1 MDTGR
6 VIVLA
11 SLDLSG
17 VSGNGTEFAGRRSP
31 SLRPSIRGQKILEK
45 KTHKAICLVCSWLL
59 VSGAISAEYHFL
71 PYTGEPVVKPAEQ
84 AFHLTDLY
92 VESGDRIRLCTYNI
106 EDFFDGYND
115 GPRRTP
121 EHARRQARVAARII
135 DQINPDVMV
144 LQEIENVDVLRLL
157 NDRLKRPFAVAY
169 LATFGQGQPQQSKL
183 NLAVMSRRPIRN
195 AKNIDFSPLEG
206 RGRPTRG
213 LLRFE
218 IEVDDETLLL
228 VYNVHLKSNW
238 GTPWRNISQRHY
250 ALNLLRND
258 ADSWS
263 EKRGVEFE
271 LIVAGDFNVDPEI
284 EQFEGDPSLEPLA
297 DLVDHWE
304 GRPLEERITIPTR
317 YGDPHLEFP
326 PAAFD
331 RFYSSEGLTREPWVL
346 MKPYVLPKGVAVE
359 NVHAAP
365 GEDDTTA
372 SDHYPVY
379 IDLYRMRN

>member
-1 MDTGR
+1 MVRNSQGR
-6 VIVLA
+6 
-11 SLDLSG
+11 G
-17 VSGNGTEFAGRRSP
+17 P
-31 SLRPSIRGQKILEK
+31 SHPTSIRDRKILER
-45 KTHKAICLVCSWLL
+45 KTYKAVCLVCSWLL
-59 VSGAISAEYHFL
+59 VAGAYSEDYHLL
-71 PYTGEPVVKPAEQ
+71 PYTGEPIVKAAEQ
-84 AFHLTDLY
+84 AFHVADLY
-92 VESGDRIRLCTYNI
+92 AVSGDRIRLCTYNI
-106 EDFFDGYND
+106 QDFFDGHND

-144 LQEIENVDVLRLL
+144 LQEIENVDVLHLL
-157 NDRLKRPFAVAY
+157 NEQLERPYAVAY
-169 LATFGQGQPQQSKL
+169 LATFGQGRPQQSKL

-195 AKNIDFSPLEG
+195 PKNIDFAPLEG

-218 IEVDDETLLL
+218 VELDDETVLL

-238 GTPWRNISQRHY
+238 GLPWRNISQRYH
-250 ALNLLRND
+250 AMTLLRED
-258 ADSWS
+258 AASWT
-263 EKRGVEFE
+263 EKQGVEFE
-271 LIVAGDFNVDPEI
+271 LIIAGDFNVDPDI
-284 EQFEGDPSLEPLA
+284 DQFFDDPSLEPLA

-317 YGDPHLEFP
+317 YGDPRMEFP

-331 RFYSSEGLTREPWVL
+331 RFYSSEGLTRDPWIL
-346 MKPYVLPKGVAVE
+346 MKPYVLSKGVDID
-359 NVHAAP
+359 NVYTIA